1 MCPTQ
6 IRGEINKTYTG
17 PSPPPPPHDCSG
29 RGESPDQSEAGDGGG
44 DQSEGRVSQHER
56 SKDLLL
62 WGEITKSRVN
72 HGVTGSGRRLGET
85 GACINMCDKNERN
98 G

>member
-1 MCPTQ
+1 MKPVELNYLSLSSVGQ
-6 IRGEINKTYTG
+6 ISALGGRSASESGG
-17 PSPPPPPHDCSG
+17 PS
-29 RGESPDQSEAGDGGG
+29 GEHPTDQSEARDGGG

-72 HGVTGSGRRLGET
+72 HLVTGSGTSPGKLEP
-85 GACINMCDKNERN
+85 A
-98 G
+98 

>member
-29 RGESPDQSEAGDGGG
+29 RGESPDQSEARDEGR
-44 DQSEGRVSQHER
+44 DQSEGWVSQHEQ
-56 SKDLLL
+56 SADLLL

-72 HGVTGSGRRLGET
+72 HLVTGSGTSPGKLEP
-85 GACINMCDKNERN
+85 A
-98 G
+98 

>member
-17 PSPPPPPHDCSG
+17 SSPPPPPHDCSG
-29 RGESPDQSEAGDGGG
+29 RGESPDQSEARDGGG
-44 DQSEGRVSQHER
+44 DQSEGRVSQHEQ
-56 SKDLLL
+56 SADLLL

-72 HGVTGSGRRLGET
+72 HLVTGSGTSPGKLEP
-85 GACINMCDKNERN
+85 A
-98 G
+98 